1 MDTRY
6 QKKKKRFIS
15 PQLQSGMQIQIW
27 EMLISEKFHLL
38 FFGLWFARGNPQS
51 ETMGKEVPGLLLW
64 INIPQF

>member
-1 MDTRY
+1 
-6 QKKKKRFIS
+6 
-15 PQLQSGMQIQIW
+15 MQIQIW